1 MKTHQKLLLDDLI
14 ETVLHLNEKDSTFDA
29 TLKISS
35 KGITLTTYANT
46 WGMKTSLANSEEDLR
61 DMIIW
66 IKDQF
71 RRSSKG
77 VYNSIVTNVVASSA
91 GQKIHK
97 FGLYLEPNEE
107 IRDLEDDLKRGIR

>member
-1 MKTHQKLLLDDLI
+1 METNQKLLLNDLT
-14 ETVLHLNEKDSTFDA
+14 ETVLYLNEKDAAFDA

-35 KGITLTTYANT
+35 KGITLTTYANI
-46 WGMKTSLANSEEDLR
+46 WGTKTSLANSEEDLT

-71 RRSSKG
+71 RRSS
-77 VYNSIVTNVVASSA
+77 A

-97 FGLYLEPNEE
+97 FGLYSEPNEE
-107 IRDLEDDLKRGIR
+107 IRDLEDDIKRGLK

>member
-1 MKTHQKLLLDDLI
+1 MKTNQKLLLDDLI
-14 ETVLHLNEKDSTFDA
+14 SCVLHLNEKDPAFDA

-35 KGITLTTYANT
+35 KGITLTTYANI
-46 WGMKTSLANSEEDLR
+46 WGAKTSLANSEEDLR

-71 RRSSKG
+71 RRSS
-77 VYNSIVTNVVASSA
+77 A

-97 FGLYLEPNEE
+97 FGLYSEPQEE
-107 IRDLEDDLKRGIR
+107 VRDLESDLKRGIK

>member
-1 MKTHQKLLLDDLI
+1 METNQKLLLDDLI

-35 KGITLTTYANT
+35 KGITLTTYANI
-46 WGMKTSLANSEEDLR
+46 WGTKTSLANSEEDLR

-71 RRSSKG
+71 RRSS
-77 VYNSIVTNVVASSA
+77 AS
-91 GQKIHK
+91 QKIHK
-97 FGLYLEPNEE
+97 FGLYSEPNEE
-107 IRDLEDDLKRGIR
+107 IRDLEDDLKRGIK

>member
-1 MKTHQKLLLDDLI
+1 MKTNQKLLLDDLI
-14 ETVLHLNEKDSTFDA
+14 SCVLHLNEKDSTFDA

-35 KGITLTTYANT
+35 KGITLTTYANI
-46 WGMKTSLANSEEDLR
+46 WGMKTPFANSEEDLK

-71 RRSSKG
+71 RRSS
-77 VYNSIVTNVVASSA
+77 A

-97 FGLYLEPNEE
+97 FGLYSEPNEE
-107 IRDLEDDLKRGIR
+107 IRDLEDDIKRGIR

>member
-1 MKTHQKLLLDDLI
+1 MKTNQKLLLNDLI
-14 ETVLHLNEKDSTFDA
+14 ETVLYLNEKDPAFDA

-35 KGITLTTYANT
+35 KGITLTTYANI
-46 WGMKTSLANSEEDLR
+46 WGTKTSLANSEEDLR

-71 RRSSKG
+71 RRSS
-77 VYNSIVTNVVASSA
+77 A

-97 FGLYLEPNEE
+97 FGLCSELNEE
-107 IRDLEDDLKRGIR
+107 IRDLENDLKRGIK